1 MSLSLPQFYPCDL
14 SCAIEEGRE
23 VGYSRAREV
32 DDADEDVYFAN
43 KLESGDWIEKGRRR
57 EEGRKDLR
65 SEEWIMHKVGMAAS
79 SEFYSQCGKGAE

>member
-1 MSLSLPQFYPCDL
+1 M
-14 SCAIEEGRE
+14 RE
-23 VGYSRAREV
+23 D

-43 KLESGDWIEKGRRR
+43 KLESGDWIEK
-57 EEGRKDLR
+57 GRKDLR